1 MDTGRA
7 TATRDEEMADAE
19 VVQVAAEVH
28 VLKAAALLDVAYSV
42 AVDGNATPDTIN
54 AFGNIVR
61 YVARSVSSLAPDD
74 SNGAEK
80 VPVDTIRECARAYPL
95 LQLCAPS
102 DEGNLVLYATAADA
116 TNLGGGV
123 EETRSLHC
131 AVVSGSGHGAIVVGT
146 RVYSTDSQL
155 VAAYSA
161 GTIVTMGRPLSVL
174 VAGTHIYVF
183 HTDGTVLVVSFAG
196 AAGAY
201 TLNVNRVATD
211 VSFDGGDA
219 LYACHY
225 IDVPKKKKQFC
236 GVSCIRES
244 VGTYGVRMVGL
255 GLVDEIGVTR
265 KRYAALLTT
274 DPRVSVLC
282 VVKPVLV
289 PGLRDDEYAIMAS
302 VSDTG
307 GNLTVYTSRI
317 HETQERA
324 SEDADGY
331 STMIRVD
338 TGSCIGLGVYHN
350 LESWIPSLLAYVQD
364 SSAGQP
370 RIVTYDY
377 NLRHHPELHI
387 EADTDE
393 DGLRAKG
400 TYVQTQAHLNI
411 NAPPGTSA
419 PNALSK
425 ASAPEMFVYSLSTN
439 VDETGGKH
447 VIGCGSVRLHGVQF

>member
-1 MDTGRA
+1 MDADMT
-7 TATRDEEMADAE
+7 DAE
-19 VVQVAAEVH
+19 VPQVAAEVH
-28 VLKAAALLDVAYSV
+28 VWKAAALLDVADR
-42 AVDGNATPDTIN
+42 AVRDADTDATPDAIN

-80 VPVDTIRECARAYPL
+80 VPVDTIKECARAYPWL
-95 LQLCAPS
+95 RLCAPS
-102 DEGNLVLYATAADA
+102 GEGSLVLYATAADA
-116 TNLGGGV
+116 ANLDGSV

-155 VAAYSA
+155 VAAAAAYSA

-174 VAGTHIYVF
+174 VAGSHIYVF
-183 HTDGTVLVVSFAG
+183 HTDGTVLVVSFSG

-201 TLNVNRVATD
+201 TLNANHAATD

-225 IDVPKKKKQFC
+225 IDVPRRKKNFC
-236 GVSCIRES
+236 GVSCIRGS

-255 GLVDEIGVTR
+255 GLVDESGVTR
-265 KRYAALLTT
+265 KMYAALLTT

-289 PGLRDDEYAIMAS
+289 HGLRDDEYAIMAS
-302 VSDTG
+302 VSDTPE
-307 GNLTVYTSRI
+307 GNLTIFTSRI

-350 LESWIPSLLAYVQD
+350 LESWIPSLLAYVQS

-370 RIVTYDY
+370 RIVTYKY
-377 NLRHHPELHI
+377 NMTSYPELRI
-387 EADTDE
+387 DADPDE

-400 TYVQTQAHLNI
+400 TYVQTRAHENI
-411 NAPPGTSA
+411 DAPPGETV

-425 ASAPEMFVYSLSTN
+425 ASAPEMFVYSLSAN

-447 VIGCGSVRLHGVQF
+447 VIGCGSVRFHGVQF